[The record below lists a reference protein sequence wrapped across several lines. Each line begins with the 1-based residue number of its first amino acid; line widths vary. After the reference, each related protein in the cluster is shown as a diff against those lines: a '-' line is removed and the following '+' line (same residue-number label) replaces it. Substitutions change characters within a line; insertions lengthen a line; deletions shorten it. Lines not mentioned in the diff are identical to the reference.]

1 MGLIEKLKRKTSRS
15 AGRPKRPA
23 RRPAARRRDPD
34 YSTLPGGDSA
44 KEAASVPPDRAR
56 ELAD

>member
-1 MGLIEKLKRKTSRS
+1 MGLIEKLKQITSRRRKRS
-15 AGRPKRPA
+15 ARSA
-23 RRPAARRRDPD
+23 RSARRRDPD